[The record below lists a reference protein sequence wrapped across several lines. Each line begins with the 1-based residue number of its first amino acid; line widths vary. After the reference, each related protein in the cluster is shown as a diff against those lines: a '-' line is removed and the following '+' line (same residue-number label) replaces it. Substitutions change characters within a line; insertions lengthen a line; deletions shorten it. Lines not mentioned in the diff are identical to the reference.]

1 MEGTVRQ
8 YIAEHQQELLELT
21 LQLCQI
27 PAPTGKEDARAAF
40 CRDWLRRSGAGDVTI
55 DRAKNVIC
63 TIGVTPGRPVA
74 VFLAHLDTVF
84 PDITPFTPRAE
95 GARLYCPGA
104 FDDTANVA
112 ALLMAARYVLRSGRQ
127 PRCGVVFAA
136 NTCEEGLGNLKG
148 SRALL
153 DALGED
159 ICQVVSFDLGLD
171 TVFTGAVGSAR
182 YRICL
187 ETAGGHSYLDFG
199 KPNAIAQMAEL
210 ICALYR
216 QPVAPGATF
225 NVGQIS
231 GGTSVNT
238 IAQRAEL
245 MYEYRAETAA
255 AMAAMEENLRR
266 IAAPFSPEI
275 TLLGRRPGT
284 GACRDPERQA
294 SLLNDIC
301 AAVTAETGHAPRKI
315 IGSTDCNIPFSRGI
329 PAACVGLVYGSGA
342 HTRQEYILPESL
354 AQGLGVALRLICPL
368 FNLPV

>member
-1 MEGTVRQ
+1 M
-8 YIAEHQQELLELT
+8 
-21 LQLCQI
+21 
-27 PAPTGKEDARAAF
+27 
-40 CRDWLRRSGAGDVTI
+40 
-55 DRAKNVIC
+55 
-63 TIGVTPGRPVA
+63 
-74 VFLAHLDTVF
+74 
-84 PDITPFTPRAE
+84 
-95 GARLYCPGA
+95 
-104 FDDTANVA
+104 
-112 ALLMAARYVLRSGRQ
+112 
-127 PRCGVVFAA
+127 
-136 NTCEEGLGNLKG
+136 
-148 SRALL
+148 
-153 DALGED
+153 
-159 ICQVVSFDLGLD
+159 
-171 TVFTGAVGSAR
+171 
-182 YRICL
+182 
-187 ETAGGHSYLDFG
+187 
-199 KPNAIAQMAEL
+199 
-210 ICALYR
+210 
-216 QPVAPGATF
+216 
-225 NVGQIS
+225 GQIS

-245 MYEYRAETAA
+245 LYEYRAETAA

-266 IAAPFSPEI
+266 IAAPFSPEL